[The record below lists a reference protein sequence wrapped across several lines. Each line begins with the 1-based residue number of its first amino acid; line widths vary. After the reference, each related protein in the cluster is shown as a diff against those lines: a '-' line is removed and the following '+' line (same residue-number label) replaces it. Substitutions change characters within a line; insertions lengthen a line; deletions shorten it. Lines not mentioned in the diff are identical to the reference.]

1 MLQAART
8 GPVRAPFIF
17 LDLLKRQ
24 SEPFTELF
32 LAHSEHQ
39 TTHTHTRTDILVRG
53 VWRLFC
59 HRHRLDW
66 FELRLELETS
76 GLEMGNKEKLRR
88 SKVQR
93 SLAGLSL
100 KPISSFVRRYLT
112 NERLEINENAR
123 AALGAARAF
132 DDVGRSK
139 DPP

>member
-1 MLQAART
+1 
-8 GPVRAPFIF
+8 
-17 LDLLKRQ
+17 
-24 SEPFTELF
+24 
-32 LAHSEHQ
+32 
-39 TTHTHTRTDILVRG
+39 
-53 VWRLFC
+53 
-59 HRHRLDW
+59 
-66 FELRLELETS
+66 
-76 GLEMGNKEKLRR
+76 MGNKEKLRR

-132 DDVGRSK
+132 DDVERSK